1 MVNKELRAAY
11 DNYARESEQEIIFL
25 DNHSYDNSIIGVT
38 EDGRLIYDYDKMIEE
53 YMADEDC
60 DELDAIEWLEVN
72 TLRAIPYMG
81 ANAPIIMYN
90 NENIMNHYA

>member
-11 DNYARESEQEIIFL
+11 NIYAKENEQEIIFL
-25 DNHSYDNSIIGVT
+25 DNHSYDNSIIGIT
-38 EDGRLIYDYDKMIEE
+38 EDGRLIYDYEKMIEE
-53 YMADEDC
+53 YMAEEEC

-90 NENIMNHYA
+90 NEEIMKRYA